1 MVKTTNQISIQ
12 TIYLEFYLDNYIVE
26 SPSVEAVHKA
36 SDLPA
41 RHPNL
46 HIIPETLHSQN
57 TWFEYIYI

>member
-57 TWFEYIYI
+57 T